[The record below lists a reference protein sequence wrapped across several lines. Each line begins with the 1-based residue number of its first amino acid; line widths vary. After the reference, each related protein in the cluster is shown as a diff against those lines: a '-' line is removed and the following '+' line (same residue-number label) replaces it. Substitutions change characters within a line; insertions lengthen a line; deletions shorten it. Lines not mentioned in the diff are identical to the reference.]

1 VLSLTLRTLRLIL
14 MIWNFSFFIG
24 MGWLLL
30 CVSLEEYK
38 QRKNYLEIM
47 DQSHLEFEPDFTFI
61 DDYQL
66 HFQTAYEQMVIAVYF
81 AFTSLSTVGFGD
93 YCPRSDL
100 ERLLGSIMLLF
111 GVSIFS
117 MAMGRFIEMVEQIKQ
132 FNQSL
137 DEGDQLSRFFGV
149 IERFNHGKP
158 INMELKRDIEEHFN
172 YKWNYDRN
180 MAL

>member
-1 VLSLTLRTLRLIL
+1 
-14 MIWNFSFFIG
+14 
-24 MGWLLL
+24 
-30 CVSLEEYK
+30 
-38 QRKNYLEIM
+38 
-47 DQSHLEFEPDFTFI
+47 
-61 DDYQL
+61 
-66 HFQTAYEQMVIAVYF
+66 MVIAVYF

-158 INMELKRDIEEHFN
+158 INIELKRDIEEHFN